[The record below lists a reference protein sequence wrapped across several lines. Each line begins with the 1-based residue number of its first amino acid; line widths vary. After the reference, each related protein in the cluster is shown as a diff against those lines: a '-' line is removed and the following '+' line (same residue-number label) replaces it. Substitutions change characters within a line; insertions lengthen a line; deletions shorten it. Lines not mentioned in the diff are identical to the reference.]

1 MLYVG
6 YMFYVICG
14 LHQLVVSHSDASVS
28 ASLGSSVTKER
39 PFCLLKIT
47 RRASQLLEEEVE
59 LNWLRVESPE
69 NDSGLASLGSGAY
82 FLFTR
87 GLIMVSK
94 LVCQDA
100 SRTG

>member
-1 MLYVG
+1 MVTPL
-6 YMFYVICG
+6 ICG
-14 LHQLVVSHSDASVS
+14 LHKLVVSHRDTSVS
-28 ASLGSSVTKER
+28 VSLSSSVIKER
-39 PFCLLKIT
+39 HFCVLKIT
-47 RRASQLLEEEVE
+47 RQVSQLLEEEIE

-69 NDSGLASLGSGAY
+69 GDSGLASPGSRAY

>member
-1 MLYVG
+1 M
-6 YMFYVICG
+6 
-14 LHQLVVSHSDASVS
+14 
-28 ASLGSSVTKER
+28 
-39 PFCLLKIT
+39 LKIA
-47 RRASQLLEEEVE
+47 RRVSQLLEEEVE

-69 NDSGLASLGSGAY
+69 SDSGLASLGSGAH

-87 GLIMVSK
+87 ELIMVSK